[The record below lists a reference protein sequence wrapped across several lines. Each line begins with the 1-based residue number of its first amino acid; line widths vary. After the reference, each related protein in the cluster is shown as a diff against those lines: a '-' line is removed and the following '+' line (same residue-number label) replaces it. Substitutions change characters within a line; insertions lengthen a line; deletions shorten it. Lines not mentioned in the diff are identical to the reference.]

1 MLKPTATILA
11 LCLLAGAPAK
21 APAAAGIPA
30 VSAFSAPLPPAP
42 ARTEDSPT
50 EHREDAQPA
59 PPAPTRHHPLRTLAI
74 ALGIIL
80 AAVLVAAVYL
90 GHHN

>member
-1 MLKPTATILA
+1 MLKLTATVLLVCLA
-11 LCLLAGAPAK
+11 TGVPAGAQ
-21 APAAAGIPA
+21 AAAGVPA
-30 VSAFSAPLPPAP
+30 ASAFRAAIPSGPTV
-42 ARTEDSPT
+42 TEDAPVD
-50 EHREDAQPA
+50 HREDTQPA
-59 PPAPTRHHPLRTLAI
+59 PPTQTRHHPLRTLAI